1 MEKFRIEG
9 LKNDVF
15 INDMR
20 CTKAVSDERF
30 NKCYAPLTD
39 TDAGIC
45 FMKSVLQKSFTANTT
60 SAEVALCDDLFA
72 LKTCVNTDHYLIA
85 RIDNHDFLYVV
96 GKSAFGH
103 SGVTL
108 AILAFDLTLNV

>member
-30 NKCYAPLTD
+30 NKCYAPLTE
-39 TDAGIC
+39 TFAGRY
-45 FMKSVLQKSFTANTT
+45 FMENVLKRSVTSNTP
-60 SAEVALCDDLFA
+60 SVEVALCDDMFA
-72 LKTCVNTDHYLIA
+72 LKTCVKTDYYLVA
-85 RIDNHDFLYVV
+85 QIDNHDFLYVV
-96 GKSAFGH
+96 GKSSIG
-103 SGVTL
+103 SGITL
-108 AILAFDLTLNV
+108 AILAFDLTLHV